1 MKHVCEVCN
10 TQYGTVEA
18 AEQCELG
25 HKKEKMQLVAK
36 AAAEAKISEA
46 INAFVTKYKAMPNIE
61 LTEENQKVLI
71 GDVVGKVEEAFD
83 LILGLLGD
91 DECDDEDC
99 DGCDHC
105 DDCPGCPNEKAAE

>member
-10 TQYGTVEA
+10 TQYDTIEA

-46 INAFVTKYKAMPNIE
+46 INAFITKYKAMPNIE

-91 DECDDEDC
+91 EEC